1 MLLNYLHDHDDD
13 KFLCSQKRYLVR
25 ICFNLRMNQISVISS
40 NFESFLSII
49 ECLTD
54 LAVINTLSVI
64 FLCWV
69 TFVRWFLKQFQKR
82 SGTKSTQGMTCM
94 ACSFFKF
101 IGIFFENLIWLL
113 NYVINIL
120 KICKDISFR
129 IKIHVC

>member
-1 MLLNYLHDHDDD
+1 MLLNYLHDLDDD
-13 KFLCSQKRYLVR
+13 KFLCFQKRYLVR
-25 ICFNLRMNQISVISS
+25 ICFNLRMNQIPVISS

-54 LAVINTLSVI
+54 LALINTLNVI

-94 ACSFFKF
+94 ACSFLSLLEF
-101 IGIFFENLIWLL
+101 FFENLIWLL

-120 KICKDISFR
+120 KIR

>member
-1 MLLNYLHDHDDD
+1 MLLNYLHDLDDD
-13 KFLCSQKRYLVR
+13 KFLCSQKRYLFR

-54 LAVINTLSVI
+54 LALINTLSVI

-82 SGTKSTQGMTCM
+82 PGTKSTQGMTWM
-94 ACSFFKF
+94 ACSFLSFN
-101 IGIFFENLIWLL
+101 GIFFENLIWLL

-120 KICKDISFR
+120 KIR